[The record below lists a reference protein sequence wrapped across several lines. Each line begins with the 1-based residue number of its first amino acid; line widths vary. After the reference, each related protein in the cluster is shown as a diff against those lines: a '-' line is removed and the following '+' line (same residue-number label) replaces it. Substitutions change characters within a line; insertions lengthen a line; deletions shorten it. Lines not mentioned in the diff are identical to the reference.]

1 MLHAKQ
7 IEKDS
12 RKNVLYFNPAFF
24 KDLKWIKEYINLN
37 VQFVGKLRINMY
49 AMRFNGKKSGIFV
62 LYPLKIFKSGL
73 IR

>member
-1 MLHAKQ
+1 MLHAKW

-49 AMRFNGKKSGIFV
+49 VDLCDLMEKNQEF
-62 LYPLKIFKSGL
+62 LYCIL
-73 IR
+73 